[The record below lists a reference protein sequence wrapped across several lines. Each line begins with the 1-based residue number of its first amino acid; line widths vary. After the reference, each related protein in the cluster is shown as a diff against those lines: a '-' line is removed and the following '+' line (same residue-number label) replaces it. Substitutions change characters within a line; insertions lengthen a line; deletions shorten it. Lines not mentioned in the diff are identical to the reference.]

1 MNNPESIEAWAA
13 AEVAAAQPA
22 KAPKGISEAD
32 IAEKMA
38 AGLPRENAII
48 ALVNQAEH
56 DAENAPKPAKA
67 KAK

>member
-1 MNNPESIEAWAA
+1 MNEETIENWAA
-13 AEVAAAQPA
+13 KEIAADAPA
-22 KAPKGISEAD
+22 KAPKGITEEA

-56 DAENAPKPAKA
+56 DAENAPKKT
-67 KAK
+67 KSK